1 MIVITRTFYLESA
14 SILFDNNRRSQFRA
28 GRGGA
33 TRFEYKKKKKEEKER
48 ENTAVNTP
56 LSDLQLSVQL
66 HGYRIY
72 RIAFFSGSNFVLGL
86 VAVRSP
92 PGSGS
97 SVLKKMI
104 GMWLRL
110 VTCSNR
116 FLRVRFMEGKLSCFI
131 FSFFFVFSPEFQSRS
146 TDFELLHRIVSLSEF
161 DKFNKGRI
169 CRSRTKENS
178 KIGIWIPNWI
188 EELLKSCNGSSLNP
202 SKWVQIRRT
211 RHRVT
216 RNRDKNYILSISRT
230 SFIIRLR
237 CLPRRGNFRRK
248 REEREHLHGKPRNI
262 LTSIVSVVYKSS
274 PARSCSKTW
283 TWRRTEPALNR
294 HNFYTDFTRTM
305 FIVGYKERLLGA

>member
-33 TRFEYKKKKKEEKER
+33 TRFEYKKKKKEKKEG
-48 ENTAVNTP
+48 ENTVVNTP

-131 FSFFFVFSPEFQSRS
+131 FSFFFVFSPEFQSS
-146 TDFELLHRIVSLSEF
+146 CCIELYLYQSLINLIREGF
-161 DKFNKGRI
+161 VDLERKK
-169 CRSRTKENS
+169 
-178 KIGIWIPNWI
+178 
-188 EELLKSCNGSSLNP
+188 
-202 SKWVQIRRT
+202 IRRSVYEYLIESRSCWNRAT
-211 RHRVT
+211 DLRSILRNGFKYDEQDIAWHEIVT
-216 RNRDKNYILSISRT
+216 RITSYLYREPVLLYDYAACRVAAISEEK
-230 SFIIRLR
+230 
-237 CLPRRGNFRRK
+237 GK
-248 REEREHLHGKPRNI
+248 RENI
-262 LTSIVSVVYKSS
+262 FTGNPETS
-274 PARSCSKTW
+274 
-283 TWRRTEPALNR
+283 
-294 HNFYTDFTRTM
+294 
-305 FIVGYKERLLGA
+305 

>member
-33 TRFEYKKKKKEEKER
+33 TRFEYKKKKKEKKEG
-48 ENTAVNTP
+48 ENTVVNTP

-97 SVLKKMI
+97 SILKKMI

-146 TDFELLHRIVSLSEF
+146 TDFELLHRIISLSEF
-161 DKFNKGRI
+161 NKFNKGRI
-169 CRSRTKENS
+169 CRSRK
-178 KIGIWIPNWI
+178 K
-188 EELLKSCNGSSLNP
+188 
-202 SKWVQIRRT
+202 IRRSVYEYVIESRSCWNRAT
-211 RHRVT
+211 DLRSILRNGFKYDERDTAWHEIVT
-216 RNRDKNYILSISRT
+216 RITSYLYREPVLLYDYAACRVAAISEEK
-230 SFIIRLR
+230 
-237 CLPRRGNFRRK
+237 GK
-248 REEREHLHGKPRNI
+248 RENI
-262 LTSIVSVVYKSS
+262 FTENPETS
-274 PARSCSKTW
+274 
-283 TWRRTEPALNR
+283 
-294 HNFYTDFTRTM
+294 
-305 FIVGYKERLLGA
+305 